1 MQVYSLEEQVKKE
14 SAAEG
19 ALKERLAKLGNH
31 HEMEALK
38 VKLVCI
44 IRVVGDLVAKLAD
57 LKVELNALRDLQLEI
72 EQSHDLLVQ
81 TTDDQEKTIRSLR
94 VERDSLQDELTR
106 IIDENIEVHNIL
118 YIILYLLLAIV
129 CTYVL

>member
-1 MQVYSLEEQVKKE
+1 M
-14 SAAEG
+14 
-19 ALKERLAKLGNH
+19 
-31 HEMEALK
+31 
-38 VKLVCI
+38 CI

-72 EQSHDLLVQ
+72 EHSHDLLVQ
-81 TTDDQEKTIRSLR
+81 TTDDQEITIRALR

-106 IIDENIEVHNIL
+106 IIDENIEVLNIL
-118 YIILYLLLAIV
+118 YIILCLLLAIV